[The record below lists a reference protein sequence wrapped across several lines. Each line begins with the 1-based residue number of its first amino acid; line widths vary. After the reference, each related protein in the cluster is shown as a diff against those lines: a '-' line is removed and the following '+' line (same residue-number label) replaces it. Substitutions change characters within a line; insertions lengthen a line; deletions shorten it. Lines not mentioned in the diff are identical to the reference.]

1 MKPRHTKLKEVMI
14 ILGVVYKVRG
24 LSQPRRWLHSL
35 PSVLKHFNVF
45 TIIILLLSFY
55 DFSGGV

>member
-24 LSQPRRWLHSL
+24 LSQPRWLHSV